1 MKLFQR
7 KEYDN
12 PVEKKLS
19 VMRFWFFTLGIFSFV
34 VPFAIL
40 YIVNLARSGKWLMA
54 YAFKPAFIIFAIV
67 VVIEVIVYFAY
78 RAILMRQQK

>member
-7 KEYDN
+7 KQYDD
-12 PVEKKLS
+12 PVKKKLS

-54 YAFKPAFIIFAIV
+54 YALQPALTIFAIIV
-67 VVIEVIVYFAY
+67 AILVIVYFIY
-78 RAILMRQQK
+78 RSILMRQ

>member
-7 KEYDN
+7 KQYDN

-19 VMRFWFFTLGIFSFV
+19 VMRFWFFTLSIFSFV
-34 VPFAIL
+34 IPFAIL

-54 YAFKPAFIIFAIV
+54 YALKPTLIISAIV
-67 VVIEVIVYFAY
+67 VIILVIVYFAY
-78 RAILMRQQK
+78 RAILMRQQT

>member
-19 VMRFWFFTLGIFSFV
+19 VLRFWFFTLSIFSFV
-34 VPFAIL
+34 IPFSIL
-40 YIVNLARSGKWLMA
+40 YIVNMARGGQWLMA
-54 YAFKPAFIIFAIV
+54 FALRPTLVIFAIV
-67 VVIEVIVYFAY
+67 VVILVVVYFAY